1 MVSKRNFHKVV
12 IGRSELLTFV
22 GSKAINIPAKVD
34 TGAFSSS
41 VHAKDISVDDH
52 NILSFEL
59 LGGHP
64 LFGSMAHRVQAEEYT
79 TVDIINSFGHRE
91 QRFKVKLKVKLGP
104 KTFHAY
110 FTLSDRSKMTYP
122 ILIGR
127 SLLNDRFIV
136 DSAESGVDRAALKEQ
151 YGIEFRDD
159 EEAKQ

>member
-1 MVSKRNFHKVV
+1 MVAKHNFHKVV

-22 GSKAINIPAKVD
+22 GSEAINIPAKVD

-41 VHAKDISVDDH
+41 VHARDITVNDKG
-52 NILSFEL
+52 ILSFEL
-59 LGGHP
+59 LGGHS
-64 LFGSMAHRVQAEEYT
+64 LFGAMAHRVEAEEYT

-91 QRFKVKLKVKLGP
+91 TRYKVKLKVKLGP
-104 KTFHAY
+104 KVFHAY

-127 SLLNDRFIV
+127 SLLNHRFIV
-136 DSAESGVDRAALKEQ
+136 DSAETGINREALKTQ
-151 YGIEFRDD
+151 YGIEFRED